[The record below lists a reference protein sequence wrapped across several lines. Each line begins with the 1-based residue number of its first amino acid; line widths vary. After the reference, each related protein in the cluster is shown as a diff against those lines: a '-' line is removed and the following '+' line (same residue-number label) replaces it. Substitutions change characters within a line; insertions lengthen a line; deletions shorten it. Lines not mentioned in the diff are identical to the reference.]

1 MGIFIEISVD
11 SDALDAATS
20 KAIVAVCPVDI
31 FALDGDK
38 VTIRA
43 DQEDEC
49 TLCRLC
55 LERAPAGTIR
65 IRKTYTGDVLV
76 RSEEASR

>member
-11 SDALDAATS
+11 SDALDAETS